1 MPGPTT
7 YVVNSLH
14 LVQLIDRHIEA
25 IAFTSIELHA
35 VAKTMGAS
43 KKTCEKIGGDQLL
56 ANKGYF
62 MSFPRN
68 VAPGASPGP
77 GLDALNRTAVKTI
90 AASFDKLAAQGAT
103 VVDLFKCVQH
113 EIFAAT
119 MDATYGP
126 HNPFRLL
133 ENEKD
138 WLRVIHK
145 TSKRMCQ
152 GLSV

>member
-7 YVVNSLH
+7 YVVNSFR

-25 IAFTSIELHA
+25 IAFTPIELHA

-43 KKTCEKIGGDQLL
+43 KEARDKMGGYELL
-56 ANKGYF
+56 TEKGYF

-68 VAPGASPGP
+68 VAAGASPGP
-77 GLDALNRTAVKTI
+77 GLDALNRTAVTTI
-90 AASFDKLAAQGAT
+90 AASFDRLAAQGAT
-103 VVDLFKCVQH
+103 VVDLFEWIQH

-119 MDATYGP
+119 MEATYGP
-126 HNPFRLL
+126 HNPFRVP

-138 WLRVIHK
+138 WL
-145 TSKRMCQ
+145 
-152 GLSV
+152 

>member
-7 YVVNSLH
+7 YVVNSFH

-25 IAFTSIELHA
+25 IAFTPIELHA

-43 KKTCEKIGGDQLL
+43 KETCERIGGDQLL
-56 ANKGYF
+56 TDRGYF

-77 GLDALNRTAVKTI
+77 GLDALNRAAVMTI

-103 VVDLFKCVQH
+103 VVDFFQWVQH
-113 EIFAAT
+113 EVFAAT

-126 HNPFRLL
+126 HNPFRVP

-138 WLRVIHK
+138 WL
-145 TSKRMCQ
+145 
-152 GLSV
+152 

>member
-7 YVVNSLH
+7 YVVNSLR

-25 IAFTSIELHA
+25 IAFTPIELHA

-43 KKTCEKIGGDQLL
+43 KETCEKIGGDQLL
-56 ANKGYF
+56 TDKGYF

-68 VAPGASPGP
+68 VAAGASPGP
-77 GLDALNRTAVKTI
+77 GLDALNRAAVMTI

-103 VVDLFKCVQH
+103 VVDLFKWVQH

-126 HNPFRLL
+126 HNPFR
-133 ENEKD
+133 EPQNEKD
-138 WLRVIHK
+138 WL
-145 TSKRMCQ
+145 
-152 GLSV
+152 